1 MKLRLSLLILAL
13 SLPAAGQRYRID
25 EINAEKP
32 DGKLLQQ
39 IMQENDAG
47 KRTALLEQFHSEFSS
62 SKDLPWVLEQLQA
75 AYVKGNDADK
85 TIAIGDKLLASD
97 TDNTDAALQCLKASE
112 SKKDTALIKK
122 YAATTSAAA
131 RKMIAAPQPK
141 EADEVA
147 AWKSAVD
154 YAKQVDAYC
163 DYALYRTAL
172 ESRDPKL
179 TIEFG
184 DALRQQSPSSEY
196 VAKLNQPLFI
206 AYRQADPPKA
216 VTFAE
221 QVLAT
226 DQSSEDMLLV
236 VADSYAQQN
245 KEPAKVHAYSA
256 KIVELMAAK
265 PKPEGMSDADWIA
278 RKSLI
283 TGLSHYMSGKLYYTE
298 KNYGKA
304 DNELRA
310 ALPLVE
316 SNTQIANVKPEVLF
330 LLGFANYQLKKPQDA
345 ANYYKACA
353 ALKSQFQ
360 AGAAKSYQGIKNE
373 FRGIQ

>member
-1 MKLRLSLLILAL
+1 MKLRLSLLVLAL
-13 SLPAAGQRYRID
+13 ALPAAGQRHRIE

-47 KRTALLEQFHSEFSS
+47 KKTALLEQFQSQFAS

-75 AYVKGNDADK
+75 VYVKANDPDK
-85 TIAIGDKLLASD
+85 IIATGDKLLASD
-97 TDNTDAALQCLKASE
+97 ADDTEAALQCLKASE
-112 SKKDTALIKK
+112 SKKDPALIKK
-122 YAATTSAAA
+122 YAAATSAAA
-131 RKMIAAPQPK
+131 RKLIAAPQPK
-141 EADEVA
+141 DADEVT
-147 AWKSAVD
+147 AWKNAVD

-172 ESRDPKL
+172 ESRDPKM
-179 TIEFG
+179 TIEFA

-196 VAKLNQPLFI
+196 IAKLNQPLFI
-206 AYRQADPPKA
+206 AYRQADAPKA
-216 VTFAE
+216 VAFAE

-256 KIVELMAAK
+256 KIVDIMTAK
-265 PKPEGMSDADWIA
+265 PKPEGMSDADWAA
-278 RKSLI
+278 RKALI
-283 TGLSHYMSGKLYYTE
+283 TGLAHYMSGKLYYTE

-304 DNELRA
+304 DTELRA
-310 ALPLVE
+310 ALPMAE
-316 SNTQIANVKPEVLF
+316 TNANMKPEVLF

-353 ALKSQFQ
+353 AIKSQFQ